1 MKKPMRVLIGLECSG
16 IIREAFRAK
25 GHDAWSCDLK
35 PSETPGNH
43 IQGDIFEVIND
54 FGADLFIGHPVCKFL
69 ALSGSQWYWHPE
81 DKGLPKALRRPH
93 PLYPDRRKAQQE
105 GIDFF
110 KKLWEAKIPKIC
122 LENPKPLHS
131 LVAQVANYTQI
142 IQPWMFGDSFQ
153 KETCLWLKNLPRLKP
168 TNIVDKGE
176 FIITKSGKKLPK
188 WYSDAKTG
196 DKEKTMTERSRT
208 FPGIAL
214 CMAETWG

>member
-1 MKKPMRVLIGLECSG
+1 MQKRLKVLVGLECSG
-16 IIREAFRAK
+16 IIRDAFEAK

-35 PSETPGNH
+35 PSERPGNH
-43 IQGDIFEVIND
+43 IQADIFTVLYE
-54 FGADLFIGHPVCKFL
+54 GWDLFIGHPVCKFL

-93 PLYPDRRKAQQE
+93 PLYPDRRKAQQD

-110 KKLWEAKIPKIC
+110 KKLWQANIPKIC

-142 IQPWMFGDSFQ
+142 IQPWQFGDSFQ

-176 FIITKSGKKLPK
+176 FIITRGGKKLPK
-188 WYSDAKTG
+188 WYSDAKTSN
-196 DKEKTMTERSRT
+196 KEKTQSERSRT
-208 FPGIAL
+208 FPGIAKA
-214 CMAETWG
+214 MADSWG